1 MKKKY
6 HIIPESYIFMIC
18 PRCGGQRRKPEYPQ
32 CKKCG
37 GKGGLEL
44 YEVVEI
50 KDEQIELFSNHKEQ
64 NHAEQQK
71 ND

>member
-6 HIIPESYIFMIC
+6 HIIPESHISMIC
-18 PRCGGQRRKPEYPQ
+18 PRCAGQRRKPQYPQ
-32 CKKCG
+32 CKKRG

-50 KDEQIELFSNHKEQ
+50 KDEQLLLKAGEK
-64 NHAEQQK
+64 
-71 ND
+71 